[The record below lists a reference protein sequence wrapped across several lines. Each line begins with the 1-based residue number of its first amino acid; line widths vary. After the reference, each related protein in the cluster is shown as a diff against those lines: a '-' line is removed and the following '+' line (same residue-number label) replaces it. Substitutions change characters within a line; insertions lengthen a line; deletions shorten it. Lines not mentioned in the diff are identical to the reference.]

1 MGTVSTGERIVL
13 IGAGLTG
20 TETAVALAQEGKMVT
35 LIDMLSLEEIDRR
48 AIGSRSGL
56 MYLRGMAQKAGIEV
70 HTGLR
75 AKEVT
80 DEGLVAL
87 DADGQD
93 VLLPCD
99 TVVLSMGVRPR
110 KAIADQFADTA
121 RDVFFCGDCAVK
133 AGNITSAVR
142 DAFYAAMNI

>member
-1 MGTVSTGERIVL
+1 M
-13 IGAGLTG
+13 
-20 TETAVALAQEGKMVT
+20 
-35 LIDMLSLEEIDRR
+35 
-48 AIGSRSGL
+48 RSGENL
-56 MYLRGMAQKAGIEV
+56 PLRCKAFSHLFRFLSRTADLPAQKAGIEV

-110 KAIADQFADTA
+110 KAAAEQFADTA
-121 RDVFFCGDCAVK
+121 RDVFFCGDCAVN